1 MPVNSSTQDT
11 ESGGLLRVPSH
22 SWLQTETWSLK
33 KNLKKGRNGRERKGK
48 EEKRKERLQ
57 ENVLPN
63 PFYYSQGYHMSE
75 SPPRHETSWRG
86 QAGRRRNG
94 KSMPSWCFRN
104 WELVPEFYLKKKKIT
119 GFEENT
125 RKYVGKVYLSLDK
138 VTPLC
143 FVLEGKVDSTF
154 ESPGSVGSIT
164 MTHCANH
171 MLGAGTGICA
181 AFQVLLNVW
190 SLWGVRDKS
199 IIPPSILCST
209 P

>member
-22 SWLQTETWSLK
+22 SWLQTETWSRK
-33 KNLKKGRNGRERKGK
+33 KKKFKKRKKWKGK

-94 KSMPSWCFRN
+94 KSMPSWCFWN

-143 FVLEGKVDSTF
+143 FVLEGKADSTF

-171 MLGAGTGICA
+171 MLAWRR
-181 AFQVLLNVW
+181 NW
-190 SLWGVRDKS
+190 H
-199 IIPPSILCST
+199 LCSF
-209 P
+209 PSPP